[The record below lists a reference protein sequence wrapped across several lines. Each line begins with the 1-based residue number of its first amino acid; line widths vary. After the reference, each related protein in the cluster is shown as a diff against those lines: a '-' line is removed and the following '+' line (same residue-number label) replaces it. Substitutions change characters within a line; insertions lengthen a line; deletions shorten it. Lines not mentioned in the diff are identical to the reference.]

1 MPKVGRPESAVW
13 KMYDKT
19 AGDAPG
25 QFLAKCKGCGH
36 KISNNTYR
44 LRRHASSCSP
54 LPNTVHHEKFR
65 KDFHSQTKITQSV
78 LSTSSVA
85 LTYQVQPAPPT
96 VLPPVPLPQVCR
108 TIYSLNL
115 PFAAVEDPQLKLLF
129 QRLAPG
135 YKLPHRNSVGTKHLE
150 EEYSR
155 LREKVKATVSGT
167 YLTMNLDG
175 WTGPEGQAMLG
186 ITVGDFCFRF
196 V

>member
-1 MPKVGRPESAVW
+1 MPKVGRRNLLKG

-19 AGDAPG
+19 PGDAPG
-25 QFLAKCKGCGH
+25 QILAKCKGCGQ

-54 LPNTVHHEKFR
+54 LQNTVHHEKFR
-65 KDFHSQTKITQSV
+65 KDFHSQAKITQSV

-85 LTYQVQPAPPT
+85 LTSQVQPAPPPT
-96 VLPPVPLPQVCR
+96 VLPPVPFPQVCR

-135 YKLPHRNSVGTKHLE
+135 YKLPHRNSLYVCQ
-150 EEYSR
+150 
-155 LREKVKATVSGT
+155 
-167 YLTMNLDG
+167 LTAGKTHSTSMS
-175 WTGPEGQAMLG
+175 WE
-186 ITVGDFCFRF
+186 
-196 V
+196 